1 MEIVSINCSDK
12 VRDVDK
18 VDVDD
23 AGDGKDVGD
32 MGDVCYV
39 DEIKS

>member
-1 MEIVSINCSDK
+1 MGIVSINCSDE
-12 VRDVDK
+12 

-23 AGDGKDVGD
+23 AGDGKGVGD
-32 MGDVCYV
+32 MGEVCYV

>member
-1 MEIVSINCSDK
+1 MEIVSTNCSDE